1 MDTIKYAR
9 MFSAMT
15 LPEILQTKP
24 RQAIS
29 WDSKTVN
36 LYSDLSN
43 FTKKF
48 YIIGMLFFIWQR
60 YRKYCAFLLFYKF

>member
-1 MDTIKYAR
+1 MHTIKYAR

-29 WDSKTVN
+29 WDSKTMN

-43 FTKKF
+43 FMKKF
-48 YIIGMLFFIWQR
+48 YIIGMLFFNWQR
-60 YRKYCAFLLFYKF
+60 YCD